1 MTTIKVGS
9 LEEALLFLAQSARA
23 DEGGDPRASD
33 WRAQAMQIL
42 ADHVNARDPLTGT
55 PASLVAQLLVPLGG
69 RLPRG
74 LQYLKVEELRSG
86 WLRYEHKD
94 GRQAI
99 CREGQAS
106 FTASEPK
113 WYRTGPV
120 EFSAT

>member
-1 MTTIKVGS
+1 MTTITSGS

-23 DEGGDPRASD
+23 DEGGDPRAAD

-42 ADHVNARDPLTGT
+42 AAHVNTRDPRAGT
-55 PASLVAQLLVPLGG
+55 PDSLVSQLLVPLGG
-69 RLPRG
+69 RLPQG
-74 LQYLKVEELRSG
+74 LQYLKAEELRSG
-86 WLRYEHKD
+86 WLHYEHKD

-106 FTASEPK
+106 FAASEPK

-120 EFSAT
+120 EFKTA